1 MDKKAQVLQELAT
14 MEARRKQLEQLL
26 LQEQSPPPKSQTQLK
41 GEQMM
46 KEIYGIT
53 NAKVAESMVANI
65 LAMATAETQQYD
77 VEMPPSSSSST
88 FLPQQMHTSPPSMV
102 AFQQP
107 IESSSNAPL
116 NVPHAVGAPLGD
128 RKSEVSLHP
137 SDSIS
142 QVSTASGRGKAKSG
156 RGRYADI
163 TILPQNLNF
172 KCFCDEFHIP
182 ILKGSITTHADCDT
196 HNNKVRDLLSDPKL
210 DFRATMKKRGWTETD
225 QNEYTDA
232 FGNKAV
238 FHALK

>member
-1 MDKKAQVLQELAT
+1 VFICFHFNFVICIINYKISYWVFVADYSLYPFVTMDKAKALQEL
-14 MEARRKQLEQLL
+14 EAEFERKKREIEAKCQK
-26 LQEQSPPPKSQTQLK
+26 SPTQLQVEADLMERYRLTDPK
-41 GEQMM
+41 L
-46 KEIYGIT
+46 
-53 NAKVAESMVANI
+53 AETMAVSI
-65 LAMATAETQQYD
+65 LASRQQQYD
-77 VEMPPSSSSST
+77 VEMPLSSSSTT

-107 IESSSNAPL
+107 METSSNASL
-116 NVPHAVGAPLGD
+116 NVPRTVGATLGD

-210 DFRATMKKRGWTETD
+210 M
-225 QNEYTDA
+225 N
-232 FGNKAV
+232 
-238 FHALK
+238 

>member
-1 MDKKAQVLQELAT
+1 MDKAKALQELAT
-14 MEARRKQLEQLL
+14 MEARRKQLEELL

-53 NAKVAESMVANI
+53 NAKVAESIVANI
-65 LAMATAETQQYD
+65 LAMATAETQQHD

-107 IESSSNAPL
+107 METSSNAPL

-142 QVSTASGRGKAKSG
+142 QVSTASGRGKAKTA
-156 RGRYADI
+156 RGKYADI
-163 TILPQNLNF
+163 TIVPQNINF
-172 KCFCDEFHIP
+172 KCFCDPLFIP
-182 ILKGSITTHADCDT
+182 ILKGSITAHADCPT
-196 HNNKVRDLLSDPKL
+196 HNTKVMEILTDPKV
-210 DFRATMKKRGWTETD
+210 DFRAYMKERGWTETA
-225 QNEYTDA
+225 QNEYTDK

-238 FHALK
+238 FHALR

>member
-1 MDKKAQVLQELAT
+1 
-14 MEARRKQLEQLL
+14 MEARRKQLEELL
-26 LQEQSPPPKSQTQLK
+26 LQEQSPPQKSQSQLK
-41 GEQMM
+41 GEQLL
-46 KEIYGIT
+46 KETYGI
-53 NAKVAESMVANI
+53 NAKVAEAMVANI
-65 LAMATAETQQYD
+65 LQIAAAETQHVD
-77 VEMPPSSSSST
+77 VEM
-88 FLPQQMHTSPPSMV
+88 PPSMV
-102 AFQQP
+102 AFQP
-107 IESSSNAPL
+107 METSSNAPL

-182 ILKGSITTHADCDT
+182 ILKGIITTHADCDT